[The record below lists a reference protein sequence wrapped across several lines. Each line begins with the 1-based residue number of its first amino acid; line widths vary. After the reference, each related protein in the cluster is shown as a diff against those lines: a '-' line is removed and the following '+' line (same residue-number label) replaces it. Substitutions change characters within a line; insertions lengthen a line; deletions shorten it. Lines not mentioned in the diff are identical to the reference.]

1 MSDIGKAAALACA
14 VGSASFTLS
23 QAKISSPLRMW
34 VAGKTRGG
42 HHGWIW
48 LSDLLACPYCTG
60 TWLSAAAVA
69 VYRLKVV
76 DGAGPVD
83 YVVSVLTISGAAML
97 PVHVIQKAAGK

>member
-1 MSDIGKAAALACA
+1 MSDIGRAAVLACA

-23 QAKISSPLRMW
+23 QAKISAPLRMR
-34 VAGKTRGG
+34 VAEKTRGG
-42 HHGWIW
+42 GCGWIW

-69 VYRLKVV
+69 AYRLRVV

-83 YVVSVLTISGAAML
+83 YAVSVLAVSGAAML
-97 PVHVIQKAAGK
+97 PVYVIQKAAGK